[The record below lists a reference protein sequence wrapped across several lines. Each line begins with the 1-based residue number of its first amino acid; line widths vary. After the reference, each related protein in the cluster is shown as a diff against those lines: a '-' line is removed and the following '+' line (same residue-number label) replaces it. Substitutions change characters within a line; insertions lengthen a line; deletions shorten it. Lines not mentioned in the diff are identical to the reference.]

1 MLRAP
6 TQFAAAPRAPP
17 GAAGALGRCS
27 GVLAGVKSARRAAR
41 RAPAAAL
48 QERPAMRRLEPG
60 DAARDALS
68 RAPLAPGGHAAAAPS
83 HLPSGAGAAAPA
95 APQQVRMVYAGAAA
109 PAAGAAAARG
119 SFSRSMMVAGFD
131 EDAGGD
137 GAAHDLPLD
146 YAYTWSRDDY
156 SAAQRTLD
164 TWTFVLLLRAR
175 LWLLDQKWSYG
186 PAARAPEAFAAARGA
201 RARALGAWIR
211 DSLLQ
216 LGPTFIKLGQLF
228 SARADLFPAE
238 FVEEL
243 SKLQDRVPAFPA
255 EAAARIVE
263 RELGA
268 PLAQLFAEFDPRPI
282 AAASLGQV
290 HLARLHSG
298 ERVAVKVQRPGLR
311 RLFDIDLGNLKA
323 IAARLDAG
331 EDGPP
336 GRNFTAIAAECAD
349 VLYRE
354 IDYIAEGRSAD
365 RFRRN
370 FRGIGSVRVPRVYW
384 QNTSGAVLTMEY
396 LPGVKITQAAG
407 VAGATGAQL
416 AARATEAYLQQILRV
431 RAGGALDL

>member
-6 TQFAAAPRAPP
+6 TQIAAAPRAPL
-17 GAAGALGRCS
+17 GAADALGRCS
-27 GVLAGVKSARRAAR
+27 GVLGGAKSACRAAR

-48 QERPAMRRLEPG
+48 RQERPPMRRLEPG
-60 DAARDALS
+60 DALRDALS
-68 RAPLAPGGHAAAAPS
+68 RAPLAPGAHVAAAPS
-83 HLPSGAGAAAPA
+83 HLASGAGAAPLA
-95 APQQVRMVYAGAAA
+95 ALQQVRMVYAGAAA
-109 PAAGAAAARG
+109 PAAAAAARG
-119 SFSRSMMVAGFD
+119 GFSRSMMVAGFE
-131 EDAGGD
+131 EDVGGAD
-137 GAAHDLPLD
+137 GARDLPLD